1 MTQIRTNE
9 IDFNASMC
17 GGNLSFSI
25 VNRKNGAIIS
35 TGLFPIAVADSFI
48 EAINAAIGH
57 DPPPVEA
64 KSERK
69 STRKTSKKTS

>member
-1 MTQIRTNE
+1 MTQIRTNDF
-9 IDFNASMC
+9 DFNAATN

-25 VNRKNGAIIS
+25 VSRRNGAIIS
-35 TGLFPIAVADSFI
+35 TGLLPIAVADSFI